1 MLYLPLLYDYSKLCH
16 YSKSLSRWW
25 KRLRD
30 WHDLYPSQCLWL
42 MVSDQLGWWRGK
54 ILGRRGRSI
63 IGRTLCYNIAFYVT
77 YSECHSDGTHTC
89 FFDFT
94 LDANGQL
101 SAEQVETLKSNLLKV
116 FKLKH
121 NSEEEVKIK
130 AQQIH
135 ETDPVVQGIHTR
147 LHDIRVCALV
157 LLATC
162 CIITRAILI

>member
-1 MLYLPLLYDYSKLCH
+1 MERKDT
-16 YSKSLSRWW
+16 
-25 KRLRD
+25 
-30 WHDLYPSQCLWL
+30 
-42 MVSDQLGWWRGK
+42 
-54 ILGRRGRSI
+54 GREREKY
-63 IGRTLCYNIAFYVT
+63 RTLCYNIAYYFT
-77 YSECHSDGTHTC
+77 CSECHSDGTHTC

-116 FKLKH
+116 FKLQH
-121 NSEEEVKIK
+121 NDPSVMITV
-130 AQQIH
+130 QQIH
-135 ETDPVVQGIHTR
+135 ETDPVVQGMHTR